1 MSNDILMIENIS
13 TDYAHLDNE
22 LTIHYH
28 IRDGLHIMDA
38 KIHNISEANILSIIE
53 IVSETLGLNIHIDI
67 LARNEGGI
75 KDIILFRPKTAKDKL
90 LFTSIYAPIFVSFII
105 FLISYFLT
113 KNPELEELQIQAY
126 KAQIDA
132 LAIQEQQVIEKDE
145 KDKQVLDLLKKID
158 EKLPELNKGEVV
170 RKIRRK
176 QSTIYKQLNED
187 KNVTAFSIEKI
198 SNEEIIEVGRVNKCE
213 FSNFVIETP
222 EQIVELD
229 EDATIE
235 IVSPVL
241 NNSNIKWKGIYNE
254 EIIDFYMKDKEFKQQ
269 ILNNNLQFGS
279 NNILSAILEIKK
291 KINERGE
298 EEPSS
303 YSVTA
308 VLGTELKDGYI
319 ETAKGKRY
327 REDPRQLSLFV
338 FDDKQ

>member
-75 KDIILFRPKTAKDKL
+75 KDIILFRAKDKL
-90 LFTSIYAPIFVSFII
+90 LFTSIYAPFFVSFII
-105 FLISYFLT
+105 SLISYFLT

-132 LAIQEQQVIEKDE
+132 LAIQEQQAIEKDE

-187 KNVTAFSIEKI
+187 KNVTAFSIEKV

-222 EQIVELD
+222 EQIIELD

-241 NNSNIKWKGIYNE
+241 NNSNIKWKGIYNG

-308 VLGTELKDGYI
+308 GWGFF
-319 ETAKGKRY
+319 
-327 REDPRQLSLFV
+327 PS
-338 FDDKQ
+338 

>member
-1 MSNDILMIENIS
+1 MSNDILMLENIS
-13 TDYAHLDNE
+13 TDYAYLDNE

-28 IRDGLHIMDA
+28 IKDGLHIMDA
-38 KIHNISEANILSIIE
+38 KVHNISEANILSIIE

-75 KDIILFRPKTAKDKL
+75 KDIILFRPQTAKDKL
-90 LFTSIYAPIFVSFII
+90 LFTSIYAPFFVSFII

-113 KNPELEELQIQAY
+113 KNPELEELQILAY

-132 LAIQEQQVIEKDE
+132 LSIQEQQMIEKDE

-158 EKLPELNKGEVV
+158 EKLPDLNKGEVV

-187 KNVTAFSIEKI
+187 KNVTAFSIEKV

-222 EQIVELD
+222 EQIIELD

-241 NNSNIKWKGIYNE
+241 NNSNIKWKGIYNG

-338 FDDKQ
+338 LDDKQ